1 MTSAAY
7 RLTLSPATTCDEDV
21 RRCEHEVL
29 AHWYGDTRELL
40 DSTYGPYEEQTGFLS
55 VTRDDGRVVGACRI
69 IGPGPRGMKTL
80 ADIAEPPWGVDATD
94 VAAAAGIDPTR
105 CWDIATVAVRR
116 ELGAGGS
123 IVAGALYYGMIRGTQ
138 VNRCPWLVAVID
150 RRARSLLAMLGLVL
164 QALPGTGPERY
175 MGSTACAPVYCHIPD
190 LVRHQ
195 QSTNPEGHRLVTQGR
210 GLSDVLLPP
219 DAALRLSTA
228 QRRDRRGAAAPRVHH
243 EVDIRVAG
251 VEGRTAEDVELLVT
265 DAPGDVVTRP

>member
-7 RLTLSPATTCDEDV
+7 RLELSSAATCGEDV

-40 DSTYGPYEEQTGFLS
+40 DSAYGSYEEQTGFLS

-80 ADIAEPPWGVDATD
+80 ADIAEPPWEVDATD
-94 VAAAAGIDPTR
+94 AAAAAGIDPAR

-138 VNRCPWLVAVID
+138 VNRCPWLIAVID

-164 QALPGTGPERY
+164 HAIPGTGPQLY

-190 LVRHQ
+190 LVRNQ
-195 QSTNPEGHRLVTQGR
+195 QDTNPEGHRLVTQGR

-219 DAALRLSTA
+219 DAELTLLAVPDLDGFDAVAASGGQGIDAGPAGVDLRSADVEL
-228 QRRDRRGAAAPRVHH
+228 
-243 EVDIRVAG
+243 RVAG
-251 VEGRTAEDVELLVT
+251 A
-265 DAPGDVVTRP
+265 AGDVVTRP

>member
-1 MTSAAY
+1 MTSAPY
-7 RLTLSPATTCDEDV
+7 RLEFSSAATCDEDV

-40 DSTYGPYEEQTGFLS
+40 DSAYGPYEEQTGFLS

-80 ADIAEPPWGVDATD
+80 ADIAEPPWEVDAGE
-94 VAAAAGIDPTR
+94 AAVAAGIDPSR

-116 ELGAGGS
+116 ELGAAGG

-138 VNRCPWLVAVID
+138 VNRCPWLIAVID

-164 QALPGTGPERY
+164 HAIPGTGPELY

-195 QSTNPEGHRLVTQGR
+195 QGTNPEGHRLVTQGR

-228 QRRDRRGAAAPRVHH
+228 SRSALLTPAALRGGHH
-243 EVDIRVAG
+243 VDVR
-251 VEGRTAEDVELLVT
+251 AEDVDLLVT
-265 DAPGDVVTRP
+265 DAAADAITWL